1 MKVKTNLKAGNLIS
15 NANQDAQQVFRTTS
29 NFITEQNNQVKK
41 LASDLSAKV
50 GSLWNSFSL

>member
-15 NANQDAQQVFRTTS
+15 NANQDAKQIFRTTG
-29 NFITEQNNQVKK
+29 NFLNQQNNQVKK

-50 GSLWNSFSL
+50 GGLWNSIAL